1 MVRDRLV
8 PGNLGSIL
16 LYVISFHEQDR
27 MNGVVKEP
35 ARQDNERWCVCVTVQ
50 NWDQQ
55 SSVCAGAPRI
65 SSCLQKLHLLDAD
78 MIKK

>member
-35 ARQDNERWCVCVTVQ
+35 ARQDNERWCVCVCYGAKLGPTEQCVCRDSQ
-50 NWDQQ
+50 NQLM
-55 SSVCAGAPRI
+55 SLEASPSRG
-65 SSCLQKLHLLDAD
+65 
-78 MIKK
+78 